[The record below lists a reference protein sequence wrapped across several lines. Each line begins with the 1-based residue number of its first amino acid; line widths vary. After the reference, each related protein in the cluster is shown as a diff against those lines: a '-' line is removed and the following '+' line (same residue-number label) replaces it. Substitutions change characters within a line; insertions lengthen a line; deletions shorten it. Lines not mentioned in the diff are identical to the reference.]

1 MNKILTVA
9 AVALVAASCSKK
21 STEPQPAPGPEVDV
35 AAPVSFGATA
45 NTEVMP
51 TKATT
56 TLGGESG
63 SLNVNLGIYAF
74 KGATLPADPTAAG
87 VTGVVWS
94 DATNLEYA
102 WNSASGVKCY
112 QEVVPGTP
120 AGSKAKLFW
129 PGTGTTGNNLSFA
142 SYFPFVAT
150 AASMPTAGKQQA
162 YVKDYKLI
170 ASLSDQ
176 TTQSGESAPYDYGFA
191 WASLLDIARPAPVAA
206 KALTFNYKVA
216 KLTLIIKG
224 DDTTI
229 GDDADGIKISAGGA
243 TDKGLKSIKVF
254 STTSGLCS
262 DYSLDLLKG
271 TVAKGSVA
279 TDKTHPI
286 LVQPVENPG
295 QSTPSVIKPYID
307 ATAYLVPALA
317 ADLNS
322 DATTPANNGIM
333 IEVVY
338 NDGVQDYTVRAPIN
352 STTVTNPS
360 SGGEKADLTAGLEAG
375 KNYKYTLKLGKSGI
389 TFTGTVTDWVDVA
402 ADGEIPLE

>member
-9 AVALVAASCSKK
+9 AIALVAASCSKK
-21 STEPQPAPGPEVDV
+21 STEPQPAPGPEVD
-35 AAPVSFGATA
+35 ATAPVSFGATA
-45 NTEVMP
+45 NTEVTP
-51 TKATT
+51 TKAT

-74 KGATLPADPTAAG
+74 KGATLPADPTAAA
-87 VTGVVWS
+87 VAGVVWS

-102 WNSASGVKCY
+102 WNNATGVKCY

-120 AGSKAKLFW
+120 SGSKAKLFW

-150 AASMPTAGKQQA
+150 AASMPATGKQQA

-176 TTQSGESAPYDYGFA
+176 TTQSGESAPYNYGFA

-206 KALTFNYKVA
+206 KALVFNYKVA

-271 TVAKGSVA
+271 TVDKGATV
-279 TDKTHPI
+279 TDKDHPI

-322 DATTPANNGIM
+322 DATPANQGIM

-360 SGGEKADLTAGLEAG
+360 GGGKADLTAGLEAG